1 MQQEP
6 NWQQLSTLN
15 DGDLQMSL
23 LNWIDEVMNGH
34 YGADEDTI
42 LRGLRPP
49 LNVIFVLNWLDFEV
63 TQGSFLAYFLNS
75 HGRHASLAVEA
86 LKTIGAAKT
95 ASVLERAS
103 GVFEANSAA
112 WDARNEELDQVEEF
126 AVVRP
131 YVGLPGADELSDLTD
146 EYWEAQR
153 SDRYTD
159 LFDGYVRR
167 SVVHLATGN

>member
-6 NWQQLSTLN
+6 NWQRLSALN

-23 LNWIDEVMNGH
+23 LNWIDELMDGH
-34 YGADEDTI
+34 YGEEEDTI
-42 LRGLRPP
+42 LGGLRPP
-49 LNVIFVLNWLDFEV
+49 LNVMFLLNWLDFEL

-75 HGRHASLAVEA
+75 HGRHARLAAQA

-95 ASVLERAS
+95 ASVLERAV

-112 WDARNEELDQVEEF
+112 WNARNEEMDQLEEF

-131 YVGLPGADELSDLTD
+131 YVGLPGADELSDLT
-146 EYWEAQR
+146 EKYWDAQR

-159 LFDGYVRR
+159 LLNDYFRR
-167 SVVHLATGN
+167 SVVERAGGN

>member
-1 MQQEP
+1 MHPEP
-6 NWQQLSTLN
+6 NWQQLSTLD

-23 LNWIDEVMNGH
+23 LKWIDEVMDGH
-34 YGADEDTI
+34 YGAEEDSI
-42 LRGLRPP
+42 LGGFRPP
-49 LNVIFVLNWLDFEV
+49 LDVMFLLNWLDFEV

-75 HGRHASLAVEA
+75 HGRHARLAAKA

-95 ASVLERAS
+95 ASVLERAR

-112 WDARNEELDQVEEF
+112 WDARNDELDQVEEF

-159 LFDGYVRR
+159 LFDDYVRR
-167 SVVHLATGN
+167 SVVHLAGGN